1 MLRDPVKRPVRH
13 NVCFVTGDDGDER
26 TESLRLRFEPRSS
39 MTSHWSFSSAHISQL
54 ARVTPTSQDTPGEA
68 CVGRTARLRVPEERG
83 SVCFRATGPVL
94 TVSLTPLTRG
104 GTYVL
109 LG

>member
-1 MLRDPVKRPVRH
+1 MLRDSVKRPVRH

-26 TESLRLRFEPRSS
+26 TEALRLRFEPRSS

-68 CVGRTARLRVPEERG
+68 WVGRMGRLRVPEERG

-94 TVSLTPLTRG
+94 TVALTPLTRVS
-104 GTYVL
+104 TNL
-109 LG
+109 T